1 MAASGVA
8 LTFLTSACGPTEP
21 SGPPPSLTCPAAQ
34 SAQSLSGAAVV
45 VSFPPPAVSGGR
57 APFQISCTPASGS
70 SFAVGTTNVV
80 CTLRDADQ
88 RAASC
93 GFSVTVT
100 RPPQLTATRFL
111 AFGDSITS
119 GKAGNDCTTGG
130 ALNCR
135 LSTLLDA
142 GHAWL
147 NDLLR
152 LEPRLGEESPFAYP
166 RVLQTM
172 LAARYVGQSITIP
185 NAGNSGE
192 LVSAGKIRLTM
203 TLNSEAPQV
212 LLLQEGAN
220 DMTGGRP
227 PIDAIVNDFRA
238 MVRDAQGRGIRVF
251 IGTLLPQ
258 REGACRGYDFCDGVN
273 DIVPTNAALRTM
285 AAAEGATLVDLHQEF
300 VSQTNTLLDLDGLH
314 PNEAGYRKIAEMF
327 FAAIRDR
334 LEAR

>member
-1 MAASGVA
+1 
-8 LTFLTSACGPTEP
+8 
-21 SGPPPSLTCPAAQ
+21 
-34 SAQSLSGAAVV
+34 LSGAPVV
-45 VSFPPPAVSGGR
+45 VSFPAPAISGGR
-57 APFQISCTPASGS
+57 APFQTSCTPASGS
-70 SFAVGTTNVV
+70 TFPVGATNVV

-88 RAASC
+88 RATSC
-93 GFSVTVT
+93 GFTVTVT

-111 AFGDSITS
+111 AFGDSVTS
-119 GKAGNDCTTGG
+119 GKAGNDCTSGG

-135 LSTLLDA
+135 LNTFLDA
-142 GHAWL
+142 GQAWL

-152 LEPRLGEESPFAYP
+152 LDPRLGEESPFAYP

-172 LAARYVGQSITIP
+172 LAARYAAQTITIP

-192 LVSAGKIRLTM
+192 LVSAGKVRLTS
-203 TLNSEAPQV
+203 TLNTEAPQV

-227 PIDAIVNDFRA
+227 PIEAIVNDFRA

-285 AAAEGATLVDLHQEF
+285 AAAEGAVLVDLHQEF

-327 FAAIRDR
+327 FAAIRER